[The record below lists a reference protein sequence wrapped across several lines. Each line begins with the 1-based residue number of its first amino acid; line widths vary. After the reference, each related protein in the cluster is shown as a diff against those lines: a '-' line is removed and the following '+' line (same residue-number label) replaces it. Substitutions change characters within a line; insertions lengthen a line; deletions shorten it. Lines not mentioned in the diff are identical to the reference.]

1 MLIEKF
7 QRNKHNPRP
16 PGYRDQLGSGM
27 FTVTEKIFGK
37 HSITI

>member
-16 PGYRDQLGSGM
+16 PRYGDQLDSGM
-27 FTVTEKIFGK
+27 LTVTERIVGK